1 MSVPHIAPAKGM
13 RKFEFQQ
20 SRYKHLEG
28 MNCLRSIVSGAS
40 GSGKTLLVQNMLMDI
55 FANTYERAF
64 IFSPT
69 IHSDHTWE
77 PVKRFLR
84 KTKKIPEEEELFFE
98 TFDVEKLNAIIE
110 QQKRIIEYE
119 KAHNFKTLHHIFIV
133 VDDFGYSEATMKGK
147 DGESLKKLFLMGRHF
162 GINVIVSI
170 QKFNLAS
177 TVMRT
182 QATSIFYFKARSQTD
197 LDVFI
202 DSQAALLPGGRK
214 MMMEI
219 YRAATAEPYSFLTVD
234 LLTKDPNKIFMKRF
248 ESYLVPQ

>member
-1 MSVPHIAPAKGM
+1 MSVPTIKPAKGM

-28 MNCLRSIVSGAS
+28 MNVLRSIVSGAS

-98 TFDVEKLNAIIE
+98 TFDVEKLSAIIE
-110 QQKRIIEYE
+110 QQKQIINYE
-119 KAHNFKTLHHIFIV
+119 KAHNFVKLHQIFVV

-147 DGESLKKLFLMGRHF
+147 EGENLKKLFLMGRHF

-182 QATSIFYFKARSQTD
+182 QATSIFYFKARSQID
-197 LDVFI
+197 LDAFI
-202 DSQAALLPGGRK
+202 ESQSALVPGGRK
-214 MMMEI
+214 QMLEI
-219 YRAATAEPYSFLTVD
+219 YRAATSEPYSFLTVD